1 MVDAHGARLP
11 GLRRAQAQFARH
23 AALPAP
29 GRRPRRRHGRDVHQ
43 SRSGGFGLN
52 RLLRQGARGAHEG
65 GGARA
70 RARRRGRR
78 RRGARRARAAAE
90 AEAPPSPPRPGRPRP
105 PSSPKQEAD
114 AKEAR
119 DLDPPSSSKNAVG
132 SFGATSGVWC
142 WEWEARRVASGD
154 VGVGLV
160 AAGHDATTALG
171 GSKTSPWCYR
181 SCGALAGRG
190 EVRSAPAFGAGDV
203 IGVELRIE
211 GGRGS
216 VRFYKNDVE
225 ATAQQATE
233 ASLATLK
240 IAEIP
245 EGGLRP
251 ACHVGG
257 AGDALIW
264 RGCKRGRSARSYAP
278 EGCEDCDGARS
289 YEGGYDARTGARHG
303 PSGVV
308 RYRRCA
314 GRWVGPWRRDR
325 MHGVQLWVEPAPAS
339 QEASA
344 FCDGDEI
351 VAPVLFLDGRRIRAL
366 DDEDGAE
373 AMRSY
378 FASKAQAPEEAAAE
392 EQPALSEEEDDED
405 CGEDQ
410 PPWTLRVVY
419 REGATARRGVEIDAS
434 DVVGRVGA
442 GEEVVAHKRA
452 VTQDGVPR
460 YLVKLP
466 RSGDEEDKSGW
477 ISERLRGGARDAVC
491 VVLRHVVRGRPLRYR
506 VVRPGGAMVRATP
519 SFDGAEVGLAP
530 AWTALNV
537 AERVRLPGGT
547 TRLRVVAPSRWAGWA
562 SEKDHIVRREPPR
575 AEVAR
580 AARAREARRRRRV
593 RKAREDADKARVTR
607 LERKRRA
614 KRPAVELPPVR
625 ATWACR
631 AETRHLLDRRECGA
645 GLKVSEDLLTATCTA
660 PRRGRGLA
668 LASTRMRTG
677 RHYWEVAVERATW
690 GSVFVGVAAVG
701 AGRGPAAPL
710 KAPGAA
716 AGWAGVGF
724 VNYRATQAF
733 GAEAL
738 YGSYYGPGDVVGVL
752 LDCDRGTLSF
762 VKDGDDFN
770 AGRAVVAHLG
780 TAYSDVWRRFG
791 RSCPGA
797 RAGLYACLGL
807 KGDGDRLSL
816 RGSKAWTDGMDVP
829 PRLDA
834 FQRAAGGIEAA
845 ARVRRSAAVFDSAPG
860 RVPRSGRG
868 RDGQMARDF

>member
-1 MVDAHGARLP
+1 M
-11 GLRRAQAQFARH
+11 
-23 AALPAP
+23 
-29 GRRPRRRHGRDVHQ
+29 
-43 SRSGGFGLN
+43 
-52 RLLRQGARGAHEG
+52 
-65 GGARA
+65 
-70 RARRRGRR
+70 
-78 RRGARRARAAAE
+78 
-90 AEAPPSPPRPGRPRP
+90 
-105 PSSPKQEAD
+105 
-114 AKEAR
+114 
-119 DLDPPSSSKNAVG
+119 
-132 SFGATSGVWC
+132 
-142 WEWEARRVASGD
+142 
-154 VGVGLV
+154 
-160 AAGHDATTALG
+160 
-171 GSKTSPWCYR
+171 
-181 SCGALAGRG
+181 
-190 EVRSAPAFGAGDV
+190 
-203 IGVELRIE
+203 
-211 GGRGS
+211 
-216 VRFYKNDVE
+216 
-225 ATAQQATE
+225 
-233 ASLATLK
+233 
-240 IAEIP
+240 
-245 EGGLRP
+245 
-251 ACHVGG
+251 
-257 AGDALIW
+257 
-264 RGCKRGRSARSYAP
+264 
-278 EGCEDCDGARS
+278 
-289 YEGGYDARTGARHG
+289 
-303 PSGVV
+303 
-308 RYRRCA
+308 
-314 GRWVGPWRRDR
+314 
-325 MHGVQLWVEPAPAS
+325 
-339 QEASA
+339 
-344 FCDGDEI
+344 
-351 VAPVLFLDGRRIRAL
+351 
-366 DDEDGAE
+366 
-373 AMRSY
+373 
-378 FASKAQAPEEAAAE
+378 
-392 EQPALSEEEDDED
+392 
-405 CGEDQ
+405 
-410 PPWTLRVVY
+410 
-419 REGATARRGVEIDAS
+419 
-434 DVVGRVGA
+434 
-442 GEEVVAHKRA
+442 
-452 VTQDGVPR
+452 
-460 YLVKLP
+460 
-466 RSGDEEDKSGW
+466 
-477 ISERLRGGARDAVC
+477 
-491 VVLRHVVRGRPLRYR
+491 
-506 VVRPGGAMVRATP
+506 
-519 SFDGAEVGLAP
+519 GLAP

-562 SEKDHIVRREPPR
+562 SEKDHIVRREPSR

-816 RGSKAWTDGMDVP
+816 RGSKAWT
-829 PRLDA
+829 LSL
-834 FQRAAGGIEAA
+834 IHI
-845 ARVRRSAAVFDSAPG
+845 
-860 RVPRSGRG
+860 
-868 RDGQMARDF
+868 